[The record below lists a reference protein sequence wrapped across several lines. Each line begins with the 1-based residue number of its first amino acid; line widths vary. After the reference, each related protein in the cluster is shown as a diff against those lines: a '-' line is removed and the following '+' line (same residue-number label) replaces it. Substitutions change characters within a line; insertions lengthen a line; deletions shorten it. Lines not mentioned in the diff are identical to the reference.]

1 MGGLRGLTVYPGY
14 FGEEPQLAVQVK
26 ELKKNP
32 NFTQVQQ
39 VFVQIVQRGTLLH

>member
-1 MGGLRGLTVYPGY
+1 MSGLRGLTVYPGY

-26 ELKKNP
+26 EPKNP

-39 VFVQIVQRGTLLH
+39 VFVQIVQRGTLVH

>member
-26 ELKKNP
+26 ELKNP

-39 VFVQIVQRGTLLH
+39 IFVQTVQRGTLLH